1 MKIHV
6 RNNYGKFW
14 FHIENWS
21 ILIFSEVMIKQFFDF
36 YDYYVDVC
44 TDNSNKDGQQMI
56 VNNRIP
62 QKAFY

>member
-1 MKIHV
+1 
-6 RNNYGKFW
+6 
-14 FHIENWS
+14 
-21 ILIFSEVMIKQFFDF
+21 MIKQFFDF

>member
-1 MKIHV
+1 M
-6 RNNYGKFW
+6 
-14 FHIENWS
+14 
-21 ILIFSEVMIKQFFDF
+21 IFSEVMIKQFFDF